1 MRLAALALSSLWIG
15 LTPPQ
20 AAAQPARPAVKYTLL
35 IVAGGM
41 GESGRRDGVAMGG
54 TGIYM
59 GREECE
65 AAGVGVKF
73 GVVNQAEGQPP
84 PTIVWV
90 CVPLGKP

>member
-1 MRLAALALSSLWIG
+1 MRTVLV
-15 LTPPQ
+15 
-20 AAAQPARPAVKYTLL
+20 AAQALLLLLAPLQSSAQTLRQSVKYTLL

-41 GESGRRDGVAMGG
+41 NDGGRNGSAMTG

-65 AAGVGVKF
+65 AAGAGVKF
-73 GVVNQAEGQPP
+73 GVVSAGENQPP